1 MRKVVLLAALLAVLV
16 AVALPAFGDKGHDD
30 GKDYHKGNRG
40 GGDDPALSQES
51 EQDAESGDV
60 NQSFNVSNRDNNIK
74 PARRH
79 TGGCKYRQR
88 LEPDERHPV
97 RL

>member
-1 MRKVVLLAALLAVLV
+1 MGDETAEKQHEEVH
-16 AVALPAFGDKGHDD
+16 PAGGTGRGRND
-30 GKDYHKGNRG
+30 GKDHHEGNRG
-40 GGDDPALSQES
+40 SGGDLAISQES

-60 NQSFNVSNRDNNIK
+60 NRSFNVSNRDNNIK

>member
-1 MRKVVLLAALLAVLV
+1 
-16 AVALPAFGDKGHDD
+16 
-30 GKDYHKGNRG
+30 
-40 GGDDPALSQES
+40 
-51 EQDAESGDV
+51 
-60 NQSFNVSNRDNNIK
+60 VSNRDNKIK